1 MGEIA
6 MTSKEIER
14 RLQTLEDIES
24 IKKMHACYVNALVA
38 TSWDE
43 LLENFTDDG
52 TADLMKGFAKGKKE
66 IDILFREKISL
77 THIGQEACLITQP
90 VISINGDKAVGSWH
104 LLTLFSQPHK
114 MQSGLGPTADAD
126 APDWMSG
133 YYEME
138 YVKENGQWKINRLK
152 WRRRLLSPRPS
163 VK

>member
-1 MGEIA
+1 MN
-6 MTSKEIER
+6 SNEIER

-24 IKKMHACYVNALVA
+24 IKKLHACYVNSLVG
-38 TSWDE
+38 TQWDE
-43 LLENFTDDG
+43 LLEFFTNDA
-52 TADLMKGFAKGKKE
+52 TADLMKGLAKGKKE
-66 IDILFREKISL
+66 INKLFREKISL
-77 THIGQEACLITQP
+77 THIGHESCLITQP

-114 MQSGLGPTADAD
+114 IQSGMELNADTE

-138 YVKENGQWKINRLK
+138 YIRENGQWKISRLK
-152 WRRRLLSPRPS
+152 WRRRLLSPRPV